1 MKTPAL
7 VAVDQAPEAFAAL
20 FAAAKAQGIRIGW
33 LDLATVAEP
42 PAPLVDAVDAGAAKV
57 VSASGGRVMVLK
69 PTKGA
74 AVLRDLLREHF
85 LGCPIV
91 LVRGHAGWPRLAIE
105 VLDAGNAGRA
115 RLEFS
120 ADRTRRLSIDDL
132 LLELLRP
139 RHRA

>member
-1 MKTPAL
+1 MKAPAL

-20 FAAAKAQGIRIGW
+20 FAAATGKGVRIGW
-33 LDLATVAEP
+33 LDLVTTPEP
-42 PAPLVDAVDAGAAKV
+42 PAALAEAAVAGAAKV
-57 VSASGGRVMVLK
+57 VSATAGRVVVLK

-85 LGCPIV
+85 LGCAIV

-105 VLDAGNAGRA
+105 VLDAGDAGRA

-132 LLELLRP
+132 LRELLRP